1 MLPSRSSAGRLAFQI
16 ANYTLMIAMAILC
29 LLPLVNVLALSL
41 SSSGAAIAGRVSLWP
56 VEFTLKSY
64 HFMFEKPEFSRSLF
78 VTLQRVALGTPLSM
92 LLTVMAAYPL
102 SKPVSKFRL
111 RTVYVWLFVF
121 TILFSGGLVPWYMTI
136 RDVGL
141 IDSIWALV
149 LPGAV
154 PVFNIILL
162 LNFFRG
168 LPKDLEESAF
178 IDGANHW
185 TVLGKIYLPL
195 SLPAL
200 ATLVL
205 FTVVGSWNAWFD
217 GLILMNSPHN
227 YPLSTYL
234 QNIVVSQNLTT
245 LTVEQ
250 MKALAEISNRTVKSA
265 QIFLAALPILL
276 LYPFLQKYFVKGIT
290 IGAVKE

>member
-1 MLPSRSSAGRLAFQI
+1 MSSRYSAGRIVFQI
-16 ANYTLMIAMAILC
+16 ANYTFLIAMAVLC
-29 LLPLVNVLALSL
+29 LLPLVNVLAISL
-41 SSSGAAIAGRVSLWP
+41 SSSGAAIAGKVSLWP

-64 HFMFEKPEFSRSLF
+64 DFMFNKPEFMRSVL

-102 SKPVSKFRL
+102 SKNVNRFRF
-111 RTVYVWLFVF
+111 RTVYVWVFVF

-178 IDGANHW
+178 IDGASHW
-185 TVLGKIYLPL
+185 TVLWKIYLPL

-217 GLILMNSPHN
+217 GLILMNSPKN

-245 LTVEQ
+245 LTADQ